1 MPLPRGLIFRVPI
14 AVAISFYLISPRQ
27 LFIIIFFFGQT
38 ECQLAQ
44 LKLISLDDGGLV
56 MLGLDQVAC
65 SMADID

>member
-1 MPLPRGLIFRVPI
+1 MRFNLQFSYCGCNQLLFD
-14 AVAISFYLISPRQ
+14 LPRQ

-44 LKLISLDDGGLV
+44 LKLISLDNGGLV

-65 SMADID
+65 SMADTD